1 MKAVAHSESLSPP
14 VSPFCPLGGEEED
27 AESLEVIFCRVWGH
41 LQQGYTVQPSMA
53 GCCGILELPLVS
65 RVLEEVLRD
74 MELPIPGSSPYISMR
89 PCPA

>member
-1 MKAVAHSESLSPP
+1 MKAVAHSESPSPP

-27 AESLEVIFCRVWGH
+27 AESLEIIFWRVR
-41 LQQGYTVQPSMA
+41 GYTVQPSLA
-53 GCCGILELPLVS
+53 GCCGISELPLVS